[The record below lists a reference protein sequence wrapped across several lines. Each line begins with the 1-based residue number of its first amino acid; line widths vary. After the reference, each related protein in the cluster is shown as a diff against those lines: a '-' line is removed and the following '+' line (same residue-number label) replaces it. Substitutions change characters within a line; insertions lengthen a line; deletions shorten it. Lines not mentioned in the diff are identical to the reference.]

1 MFLWFT
7 LYLTSRIICTYYR
20 KFFLTESR
28 AAPLFLVPCL
38 ASTFH
43 PGGNHSSA
51 PLRGFWAP
59 ASISCGFSQPSL
71 TPSPTA
77 VWQRL
82 WLRLCTLF
90 PHPQMGTEPHIS
102 QASYKKNPR
111 DVGGGDF
118 NKRTLRNFLFYSNKC
133 EVKHSSCWPV
143 PGQEVVNSCRLFLH
157 LVCISQG
164 SVLLPLFSLVWLSLY
179 SQP

>member
-1 MFLWFT
+1 MVCLWAKFLKWNQDVSHLPESCNERAILSIFSESIFVLHTCHSGLAFPRSLTLNSSLLCFPLPPIFLWFT

-71 TPSPTA
+71 TSSPTA

-102 QASYKKNPR
+102 QASCKKNPR
-111 DVGGGDF
+111 DGGG
-118 NKRTLRNFLFYSNKC
+118 
-133 EVKHSSCWPV
+133 V
-143 PGQEVVNSCRLFLH
+143 
-157 LVCISQG
+157 
-164 SVLLPLFSLVWLSLY
+164 
-179 SQP
+179 